1 MAVALAWLIN
11 GDNFDCV
18 ILVYGLQPF
27 AQKSIAPFNL
37 AYLVARIFCTDDEA
51 PYGFITMP

>member
-11 GDNFDCV
+11 GNTFDCV

-27 AQKSIAPFNL
+27 AQKSIAPSNL
-37 AYLVARIFCTDDEA
+37 AYLVARIFCAVDVV